1 MKIYALMLVIGT
13 IIALSNVGLR
23 QWATGRQA

>member
-1 MKIYALMLVIGT
+1 MKIYALMLVIAT
-13 IIALSNVGLR
+13 IIALSDINLR